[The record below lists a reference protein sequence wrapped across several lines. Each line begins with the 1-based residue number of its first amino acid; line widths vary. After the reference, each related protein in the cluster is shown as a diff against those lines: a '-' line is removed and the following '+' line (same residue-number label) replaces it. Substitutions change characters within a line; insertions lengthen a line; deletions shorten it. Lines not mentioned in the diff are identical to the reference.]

1 MSFGLPLGMK
11 RCRLCGF
18 SKPFSLS
25 VSKTRGRSWL
35 DSQTSEA
42 KGTYRERPR
51 KSENQARLESGPG
64 SGPGSGLGSGPGSG
78 LGSGP
83 GSGPGS
89 GLGSI
94 FYKECCF
101 RVGVRV
107 RVSVRLG
114 IGLGWG

>member
-1 MSFGLPLGMK
+1 MK

-18 SKPFSLS
+18 SKPFSLG
-25 VSKTRGRSWL
+25 VSKTRGRSWP

-51 KSENQARLESGPG
+51 TSENQARSESGPG
-64 SGPGSGLGSGPGSG
+64 PGSGS
-78 LGSGP
+78 
-83 GSGPGS
+83 
-89 GLGSI
+89 GSI

-107 RVSVRLG
+107 SVRLG
-114 IGLGWG
+114 FGLGWG

>member
-1 MSFGLPLGMK
+1 MK

-18 SKPFSLS
+18 SKPFSLG
-25 VSKTRGRSWL
+25 VSKTRGRSWP

-51 KSENQARLESGPG
+51 TSENQARSESGPG
-64 SGPGSGLGSGPGSG
+64 PGSGSGSGSV
-78 LGSGP
+78 
-83 GSGPGS
+83 
-89 GLGSI
+89 

>member
-1 MSFGLPLGMK
+1 MACPLAWGDADYAAFQSHLAWVSVK
-11 RCRLCGF
+11 RGW
-18 SKPFSLS
+18 
-25 VSKTRGRSWL
+25 SWP

-51 KSENQARLESGPG
+51 TSENQARSESGPGPGSESESGPGPGPG
-64 SGPGSGLGSGPGSG
+64 SGPGSV
-78 LGSGP
+78 
-83 GSGPGS
+83 
-89 GLGSI
+89 

>member
-1 MSFGLPLGMK
+1 MK

-18 SKPFSLS
+18 SKPFSLG
-25 VSKTRGRSWL
+25 VSKTRGRSWP

-51 KSENQARLESGPG
+51 TSENQARSESGPG
-64 SGPGSGLGSGPGSG
+64 PGSGAGPGSV
-78 LGSGP
+78 
-83 GSGPGS
+83 
-89 GLGSI
+89 

>member
-1 MSFGLPLGMK
+1 MGG
-11 RCRLCGF
+11 CRLCGF
-18 SKPFSLS
+18 SKPFTLG
-25 VSKTRGRSWL
+25 VSKTRGWSWP

-51 KSENQARLESGPG
+51 TSENQARSESGPG
-64 SGPGSGLGSGPGSG
+64 PGSGSGSGSV
-78 LGSGP
+78 
-83 GSGPGS
+83 
-89 GLGSI
+89 

>member
-1 MSFGLPLGMK
+1 MK

-25 VSKTRGRSWL
+25 VSKTRGRSWPN
-35 DSQTSEA
+35 SQTSEA

-51 KSENQARLESGPG
+51 TSENQARSESGPGPGQGPGPG
-64 SGPGSGLGSGPGSG
+64 SGPGSV
-78 LGSGP
+78 
-83 GSGPGS
+83 
-89 GLGSI
+89 

>member
-1 MSFGLPLGMK
+1 MK

-18 SKPFSLS
+18 SKPFSLG
-25 VSKTRGRSWL
+25 VSKTRGRSWP

-51 KSENQARLESGPG
+51 TSENQARSESGPGPGSG
-64 SGPGSGLGSGPGSG
+64 SGPGSV
-78 LGSGP
+78 
-83 GSGPGS
+83 
-89 GLGSI
+89 

>member
-1 MSFGLPLGMK
+1 MGG
-11 RCRLCGF
+11 CRLCGF
-18 SKPFSLS
+18 SKPFTLG
-25 VSKTRGRSWL
+25 VSKTRGWSWP
-35 DSQTSEA
+35 DSQTCEA

-51 KSENQARLESGPG
+51 KSENQARSESGPG
-64 SGPGSGLGSGPGSG
+64 SV
-78 LGSGP
+78 
-83 GSGPGS
+83 
-89 GLGSI
+89 